1 MVLTTDKAATRD
13 QVRKMAF
20 EGKTITAIS
29 KELGIS
35 YGEARSYAA
44 DSWRGAKAKTTHR
57 LHRLVAE
64 ADPAKREEL
73 AQEVIT
79 FVDFLYDGAMH
90 MKSQVDNARK
100 ALDR

>member
-1 MVLTTDKAATRD
+1 MTPDKAATRE

-20 EGKTITAIS
+20 EGKTITTIS
-29 KELGIS
+29 KELGVS

-44 DSWRGAKAKTTHR
+44 DSWRGAKAKTTNR

-73 AQEVIT
+73 AQEAIK

>member
-1 MVLTTDKAATRD
+1 MVLTPDKAATRE

-20 EGKTITAIS
+20 EGKTITTIS

-73 AQEVIT
+73 AQEAIT